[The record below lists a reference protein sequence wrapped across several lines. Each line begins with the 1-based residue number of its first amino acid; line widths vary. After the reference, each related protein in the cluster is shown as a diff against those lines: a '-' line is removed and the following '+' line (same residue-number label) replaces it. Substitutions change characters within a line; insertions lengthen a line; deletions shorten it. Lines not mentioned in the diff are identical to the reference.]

1 MKELITDIAKALVDY
16 PEEVRVSEVV
26 GEKTTV
32 LELRVTKTDLG
43 KVIGKKG
50 QTAKAIRSVLSAAG
64 NKLGK
69 RVILEILE

>member
-1 MKELITDIAKALVDY
+1 MKNHIYYVPGKLSTFIHYGSSKISMKGLITDIAKVLVDY

-43 KVIGKKG
+43 KVTGK
-50 QTAKAIRSVLSAAG
+50 Q
-64 NKLGK
+64 
-69 RVILEILE
+69 